1 MIGKVIAAESD
12 KITARI
18 LLDDIETV
26 NMGDLLVIESRF
38 KYLARVSSIFSRNIG
53 EPNLPDKMAV
63 LTDRIDDMESLFGNQ
78 FYYAAE
84 CGILGVLD
92 SGIKPAKTIPKFLSK
107 IRKAES
113 KDLKFLLKEGKNYI
127 KIGKLRNMDLP
138 ITIDID
144 SFITKHAGVFGKTGS
159 GKSNTIKVI
168 IREMITHRIP
178 CLVFDI
184 HGEYGYKRGL
194 GGMEN
199 VIVVGL
205 PGSESDVSLTV
216 PLQMI
221 TPGDVRVMTT
231 LTEAQEDA
239 VALIY
244 KRSGRGWLEYLSQ
257 TGTEDIVSE
266 FENKIQIITVLA
278 LQRKIERIVNYNF
291 IGRDFDSLNY
301 ILEKIKQEKIIIIDF
316 GDYEHDDWAIKLITS
331 IISRFLLNKY
341 KKYKKEGHKTK
352 ETLLVL
358 EEAHKLLNRDTAKK
372 TVFSNIVREG
382 RKFNLGLCVVD
393 QMPQKI
399 FEEILAQLNTVI
411 IMLLTNIKDR
421 EHLILSSEND
431 LSDFK
436 KEMKRLDI
444 GEAIITGISVPFP
457 IPAKID
463 LFKKGH
469 SKEESFDQFE
479 FNELDI

>member
-1 MIGKVIAAESD
+1 MIGKVVAAESD
-12 KITARI
+12 RVTARI
-18 LLDDIETV
+18 LLDNIEAV
-26 NMGDLLVIESRF
+26 KMGDLLVIESEF
-38 KYLARVSSIFSRNIG
+38 TYLTRVSSIFSRNIG
-53 EPNLPDKMAV
+53 EANLPDKMAV
-63 LTDRIDDMESLFGNQ
+63 LTDTVDDMESLFGAQ
-78 FYYAAE
+78 FYYAVE

-113 KDLKFLLKEGKNYI
+113 HDLDFLLKKGKNYI
-127 KIGKLRNMDLP
+127 KVGKLRDMELP
-138 ITIDID
+138 IKIDTH

-159 GKSNTIKVI
+159 GKSNTVKVI
-168 IREMITHRIP
+168 ITEMMHHGIP
-178 CLVFDI
+178 SLIFDV
-184 HGEYGYKRGL
+184 HGEYGYNRGV
-194 GGMEN
+194 GGMEH

-205 PGSESDVSLTV
+205 PGSECDVSLTV

-221 TPGDVRVMTT
+221 TPSDLRVMAF
-231 LTEAQEDA
+231 LTDAQEDA

-244 KRSGRGWLEYLSQ
+244 KRMGGRWVEYLSE
-257 TGTEDIVSE
+257 GETEEIVAD
-266 FENKIQIITVLA
+266 FDNKIQMATVLA
-278 LQRKIERIVNYNF
+278 LQRKVERVVDYEF
-291 IGRDFDSLNY
+291 VGRDFDSLNY
-301 ILEKIKQEKIIIIDF
+301 ILQKIKQQNTIIVDF
-316 GDYEHDDWAIKLITS
+316 GDYEHDDWVIKLITS

-341 KKYKKEGHKTK
+341 KKYRKDGREIR

-358 EEAHKLLNRDTAKK
+358 EEAHKLLNKETAKK
-372 TVFSNIVREG
+372 TVFSTIVREG
-382 RKFNLGLCVVD
+382 RKFNLGLCIVD

-421 EHLILSSEND
+421 DHLVLSSEND
-431 LSDFK
+431 LTDFK
-436 KEMKRLDI
+436 KEMKRLDV

-463 LFKKGH
+463 LFTRTF
-469 SKEESFDQFE
+469 SQQETFDQFE